1 MIEKLLDDPELRQ
14 IWFLDDGVL
23 RGKVETIRKGFHLLR
38 SKMAEIG
45 LTVKAM
51 KCEIIVTPTRASAAD
66 RIGPIHNTDE
76 PDCSTEGTKAQCH
89 AAGWFFQP
97 FVADTYGALRSDA
110 RWCLVSRLITRYSA
124 KFYPLTESEAGK
136 SIWAAISGAT
146 MARVG
151 LQLGR
156 LHILDKPLGMPLNTL
171 NLYTNRLGSSILPT
185 LPANN
190 QRSTGNVSQIQPSSM
205 DMASDEEASIF
216 PALHPQTQMET
227 DDEPH
232 QPRPPQSHA
241 IEVKIL
247 HPDGSQLSLSL
258 STGLTCLQLKGV
270 IHAHMPK
277 MHPSTYTLTFQ
288 DFVLDDGLLISDVG
302 ISHGGVIQ
310 LHLLN

>member
-1 MIEKLLDDPELRQ
+1 MLGA
-14 IWFLDDGVL
+14 W
-23 RGKVETIRKGFHLLR
+23 
-38 SKMAEIG
+38 
-45 LTVKAM
+45 
-51 KCEIIVTPTRASAAD
+51 SAASSHAT
-66 RIGPIHNTDE
+66 PPN
-76 PDCSTEGTKAQCH
+76 STRLPNLKQGNPFGRPFQGQQWH
-89 AAGWFFQP
+89 A
-97 FVADTYGALRSDA
+97 
-110 RWCLVSRLITRYSA
+110 LVSNLA
-124 KFYPLTESEAGK
+124 D
-136 SIWAAISGAT
+136 
-146 MARVG
+146 
-151 LQLGR
+151 

-171 NLYTNRLGSSILPT
+171 NLYTNRLGSSILPP